1 VARDDK
7 DIKAIAQ
14 KQRHL
19 ALLKKV
25 RDGKTL
31 SISEIAEL
39 ERYEAEGK
47 KNSQS
52 SIVKRKSSKRYLSL
66 AQAQRLGY
74 ECGNIAEADKVSGLS
89 SNLSKYFERHP
100 KVRASFDRGRL
111 LKYLVELAP
120 NTDIHNAARKLKQL
134 GFSRF
139 EKGQDLRDF
148 LDSDA
153 EADELWETARVNGEI
168 DNWKWL
174 RQTAADGN
182 VRAIQLLDKWTVDR
196 QQEKGMAGGVNFKRV
211 PTKLMAELFGTTRQT
226 IHDWWTSKGLSQNLD
241 GSFDLYRVIPWFEDY
256 TLKKAVRGKEAVGPL
271 NPFQAVKTERERL
284 RLEQDRGELIER
296 GVFIAWRCSILQS
309 IVNAFNALPDLAN
322 RVFAQS
328 REEIVARLED
338 FRDEIMAKLQHVPTE
353 LRLSEEANEKLME
366 LYELIKPM
374 KTKNTGHRTQDTE
387 YRIQDTE
394 HRTQNTE

>member
-1 VARDDK
+1 MPAK
-7 DIKAIAQ
+7 T
-14 KQRHL
+14 
-19 ALLKKV
+19 KKV
-25 RDGKTL
+25 KSKKPPRRL
-31 SISEIAEL
+31 S
-39 ERYEAEGK
+39 GK
-47 KNSQS
+47 KQPP
-52 SIVKRKSSKRYLSL
+52 RRLSG
-66 AQAQRLGY
+66 AAAQRLGY
-74 ECGNIAEADKVSGLS
+74 ECENLAEADKVSGLS
-89 SNLSKYFERHP
+89 SNLAKYFERHP
-100 KVRASFDRGRL
+100 KIRASFDRGRL

-284 RLEQDRGELIER
+284 RLEH
-296 GVFIAWRCSILQS
+296 
-309 IVNAFNALPDLAN
+309 
-322 RVFAQS
+322 AQS